1 MANKPS
7 LLSLSLT
14 LLLLFHG
21 CLARSSQS
29 QQFQNECQINM
40 LDTIEPVTR
49 IKSEAGVTEWW
60 NPNSRQLKCAGV
72 AVMRH
77 IVEPDGLV
85 LPSFANAPQ
94 LVYVV
99 QGRGIQGT
107 VLSGCPET
115 FQDSQQG
122 QSHRFQDQHQKVRRF
137 REGDVLAVPAGVVHW
152 CYNDGN
158 EPVITV
164 NLLDTSN
171 SANQLDNNPR
181 RFHLAGNPEE
191 EQRKLRRLQQQQQ
204 QQGSSS
210 ESEYE
215 EEEEEDEDNRR
226 SYHRHQQQSSCSNLL
241 CNLNT
246 ELLAQAFKVD
256 IKIIKKLQDEQ
267 GNRGTIVKVKDRLQV
282 IKPPRMEHE
291 EREERQH
298 ERRQQHHGGRGRRQS
313 NDNGLEESFCTM
325 RLKENIADPER
336 ADIFNPQAGRICTLN
351 SFNLPILRFL
361 GLSAERGVLYNK
373 AGLIPQWSM
382 NAHRIFYMLRGRA
395 RVQVVNQNGE
405 AVFDDYIEKGQLLT
419 VPQNFAFM
427 KRAGSEGA
435 EWVCFYT
442 NDNAMNTPLAGRVSA
457 MRAMP
462 EEVVATSYQI
472 SREEAKR
479 VKFSNPDSYFF
490 TSSRSERR
498 AEA

>member
-7 LLSLSLT
+7 ILSLSLT

-29 QQFQNECQINM
+29 QQSQNECQINR
-40 LDTIEPVTR
+40 LDTIEPVAR

-60 NPNSRQLKCAGV
+60 NPNSKQLKCAGV

-77 IVEPDGLV
+77 TVEPDGLV

-94 LVYVV
+94 LVYIV

-107 VLSGCPET
+107 VMPGCPET
-115 FQDSQQG
+115 FQDSQQSQQG

-137 REGDVLAVPAGVVHW
+137 REGDVFALPAGVVHW

-158 EPVITV
+158 EPLITV
-164 NLLDTSN
+164 NLHDTSN
-171 SANQLDNNPR
+171 IANQLDSNPR
-181 RFHLAGNPEE
+181 KFHLAGNPEE

-204 QQGSSS
+204 QGGSS
-210 ESEYE
+210 EREDE
-215 EEEEEDEDNRR
+215 DEDEDEDNR
-226 SYHRHQQQSSCSNLL
+226 HDQQQRSCSNLL
-241 CNLNT
+241 CGLKP
-246 ELLAQAFKVD
+246 EFLAQAFNVD
-256 IKIIKKLQDEQ
+256 MSIIKKLQDSQ
-267 GNRGTIVKVKDRLQV
+267 GKRGTIVRVKDGLQV

-291 EREERQH
+291 EREERQ
-298 ERRQQHHGGRGRRQS
+298 RKRQQQQQGGRGS
-313 NDNGLEESFCTM
+313 HDNGLEETFCAM
-325 RLKENIADPER
+325 RIKENIADPER
-336 ADIFNPQAGRICTLN
+336 ADIFNPQAGRISTLN
-351 SFNLPILRFL
+351 SFNLPILRYL

-395 RVQVVNQNGE
+395 RMQVVNQNGK
-405 AVFDDYIEKGQLLT
+405 AVFDDYLEKGQLLT

-442 NDNAMNTPLAGRVSA
+442 NENAANTPLAGRVSA
-457 MRAMP
+457 MRALP
-462 EEVVATSYQI
+462 EEVVAVSYQI

-479 VKFSNPDSYFF
+479 LKFSNQDTFFF
-490 TSSRSERR
+490 TSSSSERR
-498 AEA
+498 TEA